1 MQKSALGNQ
10 HLAFSLSVQGEHR
23 GVITVTDKAMA
34 RGHIAGMKDF
44 RDLLVWRKAH
54 TLTLAIYLATAKFPG
69 DERFGLTVQMRRS
82 SVLISARLAEGC
94 GKRGN
99 GEFYRFLNIATAS
112 ASELEYC
119 ILLARDLKFLD
130 EETYTSLDEKIVEV
144 RKMLGALISKVGE
157 DSRLT
162 A

>member
-1 MQKSALGNQ
+1 
-10 HLAFSLSVQGEHR
+10 
-23 GVITVTDKAMA
+23 
-34 RGHIAGMKDF
+34 MKDF

-54 TLTLAIYLATAKFPG
+54 LLTLAIYVATAKFPG

-82 SVLISARLAEGC
+82 SVLIAARLAEGC

-99 GEFYRFLNIATAS
+99 GEFYRYLNIATAS

-130 EETYTSLDEKIVEV
+130 EETYASLDEKIVEV
-144 RKMLGALISKVGE
+144 RKMLGALICKVGE
-157 DSRLT
+157 DSKLS